1 MEALCATALQSVW
14 AGFDISLLNFAA
26 NEHFSGSS
34 LLLIVCMYKASIV
47 LGSVGA
53 SLFGCGRKSWI
64 CLLGASVVKLPA
76 LIILAVSL
84 DHLPGI
90 FFTSLSFLGYVIVG
104 FCLGFS
110 QFVLLRSSVIANS
123 KDSWTLLILVVYAG
137 LTMGHFV
144 STLLLDSGDRSDS
157 EQVGFITTEMNYN
170 TFAAL
175 KHMFIKAR
183 YGPLSTI
190 FVSVFLQSSSLY
202 PLHVLWRKTE
212 LPIEQKEDPSNAE
225 SLEPHL
231 RQNFMKILCLTS
243 LMAFAAMGIAE
254 SFPYYLFTYSPIAS
268 NKESIKYFH
277 LHVAASLFGCL
288 FYLNVI
294 SKKEIPTNF
303 VLSLSFVGC
312 GISICCFAFEF
323 ASALS
328 AIIYGFSL
336 SLLMPCLVLYLAS
349 IRDMSIDALIC
360 SASFGQLVFPLIL
373 TQILNHYGQ
382 QLYSTVNFLTLLIVV
397 FLFICLLNVQ
407 SRLEKPT
414 GKSQE
419 RIWQFF
425 RGDFGMNR
433 SRSIRKFISN
443 VRGSLHGSLRGSRY
457 RRLRRSPARS
467 PLARE
472 APSSLGLHPN
482 MATVKNYRST
492 QSSSKMLRPNVSID
506 EDPSTCVS
514 QESPNI

>member
-1 MEALCATALQSVW
+1 MEALCATALQSIW
-14 AGFDISLLNFAA
+14 AGFDISLLHFVA

-53 SLFGCGRKSWI
+53 SLFGCGRKSWV
-64 CLLGASVVKLPA
+64 CLLGASFVKLPA

-90 FFTSLSFLGYVIVG
+90 FFTSLSFMGYVVIG

-110 QFVLLRSSVIANS
+110 QFVLLRSSVVANS
-123 KDSWTLLILVVYAG
+123 KSTWTLLILIVYACF
-137 LTMGHFV
+137 TMGHFV
-144 STLLLDSGDRSDS
+144 STFLLDSGDRS
-157 EQVGFITTEMNYN
+157 EKVGFSTAEMNYN

-175 KHMFIKAR
+175 KHMFIKGR
-183 YGPLSTI
+183 YRSLSTI
-190 FVSVFLQSSSLY
+190 FVSVFLQLSSLY
-202 PLHVLWRKTE
+202 PLHVLWRKTDI
-212 LPIEQKEDPSNAE
+212 PIEQKEDPSNAE

-231 RQNFMKILCLTS
+231 QQNFMKILCLTS
-243 LMAFAAMGIAE
+243 LMGFAAMGLAD
-254 SFPYYLFTYSPIAS
+254 SFPYYLFTYSSIAS
-268 NKESIKYFH
+268 NKESIEYFH
-277 LHVAASLFGCL
+277 LHAAASLFGCL

-294 SKKEIPTNF
+294 SKKEIATNF

-312 GISICCFAFEF
+312 GISICCFAYEF

-328 AIIYGFSL
+328 SIIYGFSL

-349 IRDMSIDALIC
+349 IRGMTIDALIC
-360 SASFGQLVFPLIL
+360 SATFGQLVFPLIL

-382 QLYSTVNFLTLLIVV
+382 QLYSTVNFLTLLIIV

-407 SRLEKPT
+407 SKLEKPT

-457 RRLRRSPARS
+457 RRLRRSPAKS

-492 QSSSKMLRPNVSID
+492 QSSSKMLRPNVSIE